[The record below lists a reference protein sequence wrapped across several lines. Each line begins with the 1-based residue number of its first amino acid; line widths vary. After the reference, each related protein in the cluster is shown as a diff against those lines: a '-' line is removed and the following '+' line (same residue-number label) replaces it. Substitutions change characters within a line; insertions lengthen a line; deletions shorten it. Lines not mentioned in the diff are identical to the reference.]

1 MKNKTKGNGTFK
13 IIICGGRH
21 FDDYE
26 YLKASCDSVIS
37 QIGTDKGI
45 EIVSGHCK
53 GCDMLSEKYAE
64 ERGYKLT
71 VFPAEWKKYGKSAGI
86 KRNIRMI
93 EYIEVPDS
101 AVIAFVSENTKGT
114 RFTVKEAER
123 NGIATYVFEYM
134 PGKKEKASVR
144 EITDSEYE
152 SIVDKAFSS
161 AAMKISAEPP
171 YKNRS

>member
-53 GCDMLSEKYAE
+53 GCDMLGEKYGIVVTE
-64 ERGYKLT
+64 NGYREYDESEQQA
-71 VFPAEWKKYGKSAGI
+71 VFGLNKTQA
-86 KRNIRMI
+86 NQL
-93 EYIEVPDS
+93 
-101 AVIAFVSENTKGT
+101 
-114 RFTVKEAER
+114 
-123 NGIATYVFEYM
+123 
-134 PGKKEKASVR
+134 
-144 EITDSEYE
+144 IT
-152 SIVDKAFSS
+152 
-161 AAMKISAEPP
+161 AA
-171 YKNRS
+171 